1 MHGHDK
7 LGIGFLK
14 LSNNVNQPFKVLLC
28 FGHPKE
34 VHLKSTVFC
43 FSIEAMI
50 WILIQ
55 NLFASDAIL
64 KIGFG
69 ISIEN
74 YVLQN

>member
-14 LSNNVNQPFKVLLC
+14 LSNNVDQPFKVLLC

-34 VHLKSTVFC
+34 VHLKIVY
-43 FSIEAMI
+43 FSAQDII
-50 WILIQ
+50 FNL
-55 NLFASDAIL
+55 NHLFASDAIL

-69 ISIEN
+69 ICIEN
-74 YVLQN
+74 NVLQN